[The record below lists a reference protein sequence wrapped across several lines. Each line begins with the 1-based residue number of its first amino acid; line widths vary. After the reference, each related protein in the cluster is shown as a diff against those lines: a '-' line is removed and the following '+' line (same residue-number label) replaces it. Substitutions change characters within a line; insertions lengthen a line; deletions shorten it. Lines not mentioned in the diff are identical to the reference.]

1 MSLFSSL
8 YTAVSGLNA
17 QSTAFGNIS
26 DNVAN
31 SQTVG
36 YKGVN
41 TAFEDILTSSTA
53 DSNQPGSVAT
63 SAQYTNDVQG
73 TVTSST
79 DSLALAIA
87 GQGYFAVDESTG
99 DSSSGSPNFSTT
111 QYYTRTG
118 DWTMTSDGYLKNS
131 AGEYLEGWAV
141 TNTTTNGVTTSS
153 TDQSTLVPIKVSQSE
168 YAPVATSSISLSA
181 NLPAS
186 QATGSYTGSTS
197 NASQVTV
204 YDSQGTAHTVTVTW
218 TPDTSGNAN
227 TWTATLADTN
237 GTIGSATVSFDD
249 SGLITGVTG
258 GTNGTGTVTTSDSN
272 TSGNTTGGSEYISF
286 TPATSDFYTSGSG
299 TNAAITLNLGTVGGT
314 TGVTQFAGSSYD
326 QKSLTQNGVAA
337 GAYSS
342 TTIDSSGNVI
352 VNYDNGEQQT
362 AYQIPIST
370 FASPDSLQRENGQA
384 FVATLQSGAA
394 NTQYENTNAAG
405 SLVTSSTESS
415 NVDIA
420 TEFTQLI
427 VAQNA
432 YAANAKVVT
441 AADTLLQ
448 ETTQMV
454 Q

>member
-36 YKGVN
+36 FKGVN
-41 TAFEDILTSSTA
+41 TAFEDYLTSSTA
-53 DSNQPGSVAT
+53 TSNQPGSVGT
-63 SAQYTNDVQG
+63 IAQYSNDVQG
-73 TVTSST
+73 TVTAST
-79 DSLALAIA
+79 NPLALAIS
-87 GQGYFAVDESTG
+87 GQGYFAVQEASGEST
-99 DSSSGSPNFSTT
+99 SGSPTFSTN

-118 DWTMTSDGYLKNS
+118 DFTMTSQGYLKNS
-131 AGEYLEGWAV
+131 AGEYLQGWAV
-141 TNTTTNGVTTSS
+141 TSTTTNGVTTSS
-153 TDQSTLVPIKVSQSE
+153 TDQSALVPVKVSQSE
-168 YAPVATSSISLSA
+168 YAPVATSSISLSS

-186 QATGSYTGSTS
+186 QATGSYAGTTS

-227 TWTATLADTN
+227 TWTATLTDSA
-237 GTIGSATVSFDD
+237 GTIGSATVSFDT

-272 TSGNTTGGSEYISF
+272 TTGNTSGGSEYISF
-286 TPATSDFYTSGSG
+286 TPATTDFYTSNSG
-299 TNAAITLNLGTVGGT
+299 TNSAITLNLGTVGGT
-314 TGVTQFAGSSYD
+314 TGVTQFAGTTYD

-342 TTIDSSGNVI
+342 TTIDNNGNVI

-362 AYQIPIST
+362 VYQIPIAT

-384 FVATLQSGAA
+384 FIATQQSGAA

-405 SLVTSSTESS
+405 SLITGSTESS

-420 TEFTQLI
+420 TQFTSLI
-427 VAQNA
+427 VSQNA

-441 AADTLLQ
+441 AANQLLQ